1 MSGGDEPASGGADK
15 SAEHRRPDVFLNC
28 PFDEQYL
35 ELFEACVFTIYVA
48 GYAPCCAL
56 SEDDFGNIRLDKL
69 RRMIEAC
76 DLTIH
81 DLSRTGAGAAGFARL
96 NMPFELGMAIG
107 AKFYGDTRQRQKRIL
122 CMVEKRFDMP
132 KFLSDVAG
140 NDPSEHGRDPRVAIK
155 PVRNWLLVTPGGERL
170 IGPSKIS
177 AFFETFKSSLPKI
190 LSDAGLKPNEIN
202 SFDGHYGD
210 FLAVLE
216 DWVRAAQPRLTVRVK

>member
-1 MSGGDEPASGGADK
+1 MLDPPRTNG
-15 SAEHRRPDVFLNC
+15 
-28 PFDEQYL
+28 Q
-35 ELFEACVFTIYVA
+35 T
-48 GYAPCCAL
+48 CCAL

-76 DLTIH
+76 DLKLH
-81 DLSRTGAGAAGFARL
+81 DLSRTGVGTAGFARL

-107 AKFYGDTRQRQKRIL
+107 AKFYGDERQRKKRIL

-132 KFLSDVAG
+132 KFHSDAAG
-140 NDPSEHGRDPRVAIK
+140 NDPSEHKNDPRTAIK
-155 PVRNWLLVTPGGERL
+155 LVRNWLLVTPGGDRL
-170 IGPSKIS
+170 IGPSKIA

-190 LSDAGLKPNEIN
+190 LSNAGLKPDEIN

-216 DWVRAAQPRLTVRVK
+216 DWVRAAQPRLTTGVK